1 LIANRPISKES
12 HMKLSESIRNERVS
26 RDLEATH
33 AVVHAAHGYAESAI
47 ERAAWE
53 RRGVLGRLVRVA
65 DVLATEIPASTAAR
79 RQAA

>member
-1 LIANRPISKES
+1 MIAKED
-12 HMKLSESIRNERVS
+12 HMTFSESTRDGCVR

-33 AVVHAAHGYAESAI
+33 AVVLAAHGYAESAI

-53 RRGVLGRLVRVA
+53 RRGVLGRLVRVP
-65 DVLATEIPASTAAR
+65 DGLATEIPAANAAR

>member
-1 LIANRPISKES
+1 MISKEV
-12 HMKLSESIRNERVS
+12 HMQLSESTRDGRVR

-33 AVVHAAHGYAESAI
+33 AVVLAAHGYAESAI

-53 RRGVLGRLVRVA
+53 RRGVLCRLVRVP
-65 DVLATEIPASTAAR
+65 DGLATQVPAATAAR